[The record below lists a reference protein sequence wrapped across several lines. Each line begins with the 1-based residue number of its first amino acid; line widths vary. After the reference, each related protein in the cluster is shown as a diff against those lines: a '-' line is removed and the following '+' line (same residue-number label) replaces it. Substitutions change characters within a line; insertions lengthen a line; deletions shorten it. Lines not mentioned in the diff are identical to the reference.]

1 MELGLSESQQMLKN
15 SAREFLERECPSS
28 LVRAMEEDPNGYTPE
43 LWKKIADL
51 GWLGLPFP
59 EEYGGLGLSYLDL
72 VLLLEE
78 MGRVLFPGVFFS
90 SVLGGLSILIAGSS
104 RQKKEILPKIA
115 HGDTIVTLALMEP
128 SADYGPAGIQA
139 TATRRGSSYVLSG
152 TKLFV
157 PDAQAADQLIV
168 AARTRKA
175 RDHTEGITLFLVD
188 AHAPGVEITP
198 LITIAADRQTE
209 VQFTNVHL
217 PVSAVLGEVDTG
229 WPVLSRIIDTAT
241 VGKCS
246 EMLGGEDRV
255 LEMTVEY
262 VKERTQFGR
271 PVGNFQAVQHHCAN
285 MATAVEGSRFVT
297 YQAAWRL
304 SEGLPATREVAIAKA
319 WVNDA
324 YRQVC
329 ALAHQCH
336 GAIGFTR
343 EYDLQLY
350 TRRAE
355 AAEVSYGDADHYR
368 EVVAQGIG
376 L

>member
-28 LVRAMEEDPNGYTPE
+28 LVRAMEEDPSSYTPE
-43 LWKKIADL
+43 LWKKIAGL

-78 MGRVLFPGVFFS
+78 MGRVLFPGAFFS

-104 RQKKEILPKIA
+104 SQKREILPKIA

-128 SADYGPAGIQA
+128 SGDYGPAGIQA
-139 TATRRGSSYVLSG
+139 TATRRGLSYVLNG
-152 TKLFV
+152 TKLFI

-175 RDHTEGITLFLVD
+175 SDHTDGITLFLVD

-217 PVSAVLGEVDTG
+217 PVSTVLGEVDTG
-229 WPVLSRIIDTAT
+229 WPVLSRIIDIAT

-255 LEMTVEY
+255 LEMTIEY

-271 PVGNFQAVQHHCAN
+271 PVGSFQAVQHHCAN

-368 EVVAQGIG
+368 EVLAQSIG